1 MENQNKDGKIQN
13 LDTPELPGAP
23 SHFPS
28 KDSVSIPIK
37 VSFRIALL
45 YLIFGSLW
53 ILLSD
58 LVAEFLLKDPSLL
71 TMVSMIKGW
80 VFVSV
85 TACLI
90 AVLVHGSLVRIME
103 YDRHFMDSCE
113 SLRTANRELM
123 KYRKSLDGLVRERTF
138 KLEAATANAHSASR
152 AKSDFLAHMSHEI
165 RTPLNAIVGLTH
177 LMGQTELS
185 PKQSK
190 YCAMM
195 RNSSMQLL
203 GIINDILDFSKI
215 EAGKL
220 ELCEKPYS
228 VRALIT
234 RVESILFPLIEGK
247 GLKLEI
253 HIDDDFPDRLV
264 GDELRLGQILLNLS
278 MNAVKFT
285 KSGFIRIAVS
295 REDAQEGMKLRF
307 RVIDSGIGISEAQT
321 KKLFKAFAQADSST
335 TKEYGGTGLGL
346 AISKALVEAMGGT
359 IELKSKVG
367 VGTEFSF
374 DILQFPEAEAEVAHV
389 AKLPDAVRSAAEQPA
404 AESSVTTSGAR
415 DDQIRDRTVLIVDDN
430 EINLMIL
437 EECLRDSG
445 LVITS
450 ASGGLETIEKTL
462 NERFDIVLLDL
473 HMPDVDGI
481 AVARSIRA
489 RKDSFQPVIIALTA
503 DADSAV
509 RDCVLGAG
517 MNDFITKP
525 IDHDNLL
532 VCLAYWLE
540 RVPET
545 GALPPGE
552 A

>member
-1 MENQNKDGKIQN
+1 MEKQNKAGKIQN

-28 KDSVSIPIK
+28 KNSLTIPIK

-45 YLIFGSLW
+45 YLVFGSLW
-53 ILLSD
+53 VLFSD
-58 LVAEFLLKDPSLL
+58 LIVELLVKDTSLL
-71 TMVSMIKGW
+71 TLVSMIKGW
-80 VFVSV
+80 LFVSI

-90 AVLVHGSLVRIME
+90 AVLVHGSLMRIIE

-113 SLRTANRELM
+113 SLRTANRELL

-138 KLEAATANAHSASR
+138 KLEAATATAHSASR

-177 LMGQTELS
+177 LMEQTELS
-185 PKQSK
+185 PKQTK
-190 YCAMM
+190 YCTMM

-220 ELCEKPYS
+220 ELSEKPYS
-228 VRALIT
+228 VRALIS

-285 KSGFIRIAVS
+285 KSGFIRITVS
-295 REDAQEGMKLRF
+295 REDAPEGVKLRF
-307 RVIDSGIGISEAQT
+307 RVIDSGIGISEQQT
-321 KKLFKAFAQADSST
+321 KKLFKAFTQADSST

-346 AISKALVEAMGGT
+346 AISKALVEAMGGS

-374 DILQFPEAEAEVAHV
+374 DILQFPGTEGKVEPD
-389 AKLPDAVRSAAEQPA
+389 AKLPPAELAAAEPSAAPSE
-404 AESSVTTSGAR
+404 AR

-445 LVITS
+445 FVISS

-462 NERFDIVLLDL
+462 HERFDIVLLDL

-489 RKDSFQPVIIALTA
+489 RKDCFQPVIIALTA

-545 GALPPGE
+545 GALPPGDS
-552 A
+552 